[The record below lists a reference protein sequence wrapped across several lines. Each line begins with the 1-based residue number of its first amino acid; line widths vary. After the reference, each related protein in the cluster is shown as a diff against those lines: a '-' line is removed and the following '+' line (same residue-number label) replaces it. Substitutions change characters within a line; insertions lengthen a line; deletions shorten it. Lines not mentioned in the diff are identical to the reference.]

1 MCVHLH
7 GETFKFW
14 SIKYEKF
21 DENIKFHGFLTIFP
35 FFYGVSSISLP
46 FPLGK
51 VSIQYISI
59 KYSIFHIDKM
69 HGYGFYFLFFFAALN
84 ERRKKRRQEKIMI
97 YCNDKTVNSNANWI
111 CLPEISFQLCICRDP
126 WLSKQIE
133 QFKKN
138 CIAYTR
144 KPERCNLIRYWSL
157 PLLHPFLYLFLFS
170 LHANLYPNEIYF
182 G

>member
-1 MCVHLH
+1 MKILNSMAFSQFFLSFMVFLPSRSLFPWAKCL
-7 GETFKFW
+7 FNIYPSNIPF
-14 SIKYEKF
+14 SIL
-21 DENIKFHGFLTIFP
+21 IKCMVMVFIF
-35 FFYGVSSISLP
+35 Y
-46 FPLGK
+46 
-51 VSIQYISI
+51 
-59 KYSIFHIDKM
+59 
-69 HGYGFYFLFFFAALN
+69 FFFAALN

-157 PLLHPFLYLFLFS
+157 PLLHPFLYFFLFS